1 MLSYYICMHPI
12 LSDRHHLLLFSLYRF
27 AFFALVSLLHLCCY
41 RRAVLT
47 NLLVVAGIQG
57 VDPGLHRL
65 QWSLNCTESCGAY
78 TEQWQTDSS
87 DLVRRTGLELVSV
100 RGIPIVLHWISLQ
113 SPNCNPPA
121 PRLVIEGVLQ
131 ISRAWRPGIHID
143 SFSAIT
149 PTNRRK
155 CCPLARPAVDVYGY
169 TAATSQPCPDKQSS
183 DVLLDRSL
191 RHSFSRL

>member
-1 MLSYYICMHPI
+1 MFYWRWTLFPISRQVLGGIVKYFTKVINCRMLSDYICMHPI
-12 LSDRHHLLLFSLYRF
+12 LSDRYHLLLFSLYRF

-100 RGIPIVLHWISLQ
+100 RGIPIVLHWISDT
-113 SPNCNPPA
+113 
-121 PRLVIEGVLQ
+121 RLPSYHVTG
-131 ISRAWRPGIHID
+131 
-143 SFSAIT
+143 
-149 PTNRRK
+149 
-155 CCPLARPAVDVYGY
+155 
-169 TAATSQPCPDKQSS
+169 
-183 DVLLDRSL
+183 
-191 RHSFSRL
+191 